1 MRFRTLPLVLLS
13 LACYAPPGAT
23 AQAEAERR
31 PANVISVAGADW
43 LERASRAE
51 EDRPDLVIA
60 AMKLKD
66 GDVVADVGAG
76 TGYFTRRLARAVAPR
91 GRVYANDVQPE
102 MLELL
107 RASVSKE
114 KITNVIPILGATAD
128 PRLPDSALDWIL
140 LVDVYHEF
148 QEPKPMLARLREAL
162 KPDGHVA
169 LVEYRAEG
177 TSASHIRR
185 EHRMTKDEV
194 LSEWLPAGF
203 RVVEVIESLPSQRLY
218 IFARE

>member
-1 MRFRTLPLVLLS
+1 MLFRVVPLVLFTF
-13 LACYAPPGAT
+13 ACYAQVDPAP
-23 AQAEAERR
+23 ERR

-43 LERASRAE
+43 LERGNRE
-51 EDRPDLVIA
+51 QEDRPDIVIA

-76 TGYFTRRLARAVAPR
+76 TGFFTRRLARAVAPR

-107 RASVSKE
+107 RTYAAKE
-114 KITNVIPILGATAD
+114 NITNVIPVLGETAD
-128 PRLPDSALDWIL
+128 PRLPRNALDWIL

-162 KPDGHVA
+162 KADGRVA

-185 EHRMTKDEV
+185 EHRMTKEQV
-194 LSEWLPAGF
+194 LAEWVPAGF
-203 RVVEVIESLPSQRLY
+203 KVVEIIESLPSQRLF
-218 IFARE
+218 IFEKL